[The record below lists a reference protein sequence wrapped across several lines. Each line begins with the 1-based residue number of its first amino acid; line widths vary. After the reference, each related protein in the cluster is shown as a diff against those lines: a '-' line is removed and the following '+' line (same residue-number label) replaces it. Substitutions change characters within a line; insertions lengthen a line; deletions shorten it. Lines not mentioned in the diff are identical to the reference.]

1 MKNCL
6 QSRIFYYFYDLNYE
20 LLKNDTKFFF
30 YTLLC
35 IVCKKKFLNKFYW
48 SWFFLKKLHY
58 FKNNLK

>member
-35 IVCKKKFLNKFYW
+35 IVCKKNF
-48 SWFFLKKLHY
+48 
-58 FKNNLK
+58 